1 LAAPGPVSGPFSF
14 GGLASHFFT
23 WRIGNTIEEEFSRAL
38 AYTRCRLAR
47 ARVEHGRALDGLDT
61 SDPNAVRSVAK
72 LEADIAVA
80 ENEVTLLEAMV
91 PKAGAV
97 TGGNARSSLDF

>member
-1 LAAPGPVSGPFSF
+1 VKKRKRTSADIGRAGGPLVALFSF
-14 GGLASHFFT
+14 
-23 WRIGNTIEEEFSRAL
+23 
-38 AYTRCRLAR
+38 
-47 ARVEHGRALDGLDT
+47 VEHERALDGLDT

-91 PKAGAV
+91 PKAG
-97 TGGNARSSLDF
+97 R